1 MLNQARIDGLL
12 KYMDQIS
19 LSQMLIRNPVL
30 VRYFVG
36 ITPRGADHHSVCI
49 EEERRQADPQ

>member
-12 KYMDQIS
+12 KYMDQIG

-30 VRYFVG
+30 VR
-36 ITPRGADHHSVCI
+36 
-49 EEERRQADPQ
+49 

>member
-12 KYMDQIS
+12 KYMDQIG

-36 ITPRGADHHSVCI
+36 ITPRGADRATFCMY
-49 EEERRQADPQ
+49 RRRTASS